1 MKNKKTLSLLV
12 PLAVAAMT
20 FVACSD
26 YDNGVTEKQIQFD
39 RNFKERFTDI
49 DPEQD
54 WNLAERSGVTVVTS
68 TERNIKIYAEQN
80 GDFNILGN
88 YKKVLGSQKL
98 SFDMYEGTQVVVVS
112 DGETAMRAYVG
123 GTVNFDDHTSVAGD
137 AQETRSHDDA
147 HGLRPR
153 DHPGRIPYRRLDHV
167 WICDDKPHRRML
179 SGPAAENAW
188 RWLRGQELRQ

>member
-137 AQETRSHDDA
+137 ARAPKYTC
-147 HGLRPR
+147 L
-153 DHPGRIPYRRLDHV
+153 
-167 WICDDKPHRRML
+167 
-179 SGPAAENAW
+179 
-188 RWLRGQELRQ
+188 